1 MNESSNKKKIYWLF
15 SIGII
20 LAIVLIA
27 ALYTLLLLPVIMPIL
42 MDEVKVSKNPNEIKF
57 FIAAE
62 VFFGIWL
69 LILSPF
75 IVFYNLKF
83 GFNLWIRILIKDFET
98 PIHRFP
104 SQKGKL
110 LAFIYKYIYIKP
122 TYDLDVNSNAVK
134 QGNKKAIACLI
145 NAFPVLNLI
154 FVLTG
159 LGLIINAFVNPSY
172 HGSFINYMFMIYIF
186 AMLAIL
192 GLYPLNRLVIYTVIK
207 ENNLT
212 SADFNSK
219 YTKLMIKLFG
229 SRFFSW
235 ILKTQLCTIAS
246 VNHEDNWEKI
256 EFD

>member
-1 MNESSNKKKIYWLF
+1 MNESRNKKKIYWLF

-20 LAIVLIA
+20 LAIILIA
-27 ALYTLLLLPVIMPIL
+27 ALYTLLLLPVIMPIFI
-42 MDEVKVSKNPNEIKF
+42 EEIKASKNPNELKF

-62 VFFGIWL
+62 AFFGVWL
-69 LILSPF
+69 LMLAPF
-75 IVFYNLKF
+75 IAFYNLKF
-83 GFNLWIRILIKDFET
+83 GFNLWIRILIKDIEV

-104 SQKGKL
+104 SEKGKL
-110 LAFIYKYIYIKP
+110 LTFIYKYIYIKP
-122 TYDLDVNSNAVK
+122 TYDLDVNLNVAK

-154 FVLTG
+154 FVFTG
-159 LGLIINAFVNPSY
+159 LGLIINAFANPSY

-186 AMLAIL
+186 AMLAFL
-192 GLYPLNRLVIYTVIK
+192 GLYPLNRVVIYTIIK

-212 SADFNSK
+212 SDDFNSK

-229 SRFFSW
+229 TRFFSW